1 MRKLINTLTII
12 GIALA
17 IFAIAYLLFGQTTGT
32 FVEDSTSKM
41 ALQLM
46 AMTGALV
53 ALVFGFVGRFMD
65 RRAPL
70 PVSRVSNLGIFL
82 GFIGGLIVLALPFL

>member
-1 MRKLINTLTII
+1 MRRLINTLTII

-17 IFAIAYLLFGQTTGT
+17 VFAIAYLLFGHATDM
-32 FVEDSTSKM
+32 FIDNSTSKM

-53 ALVFGFVGRFMD
+53 ALVFGFIGRFMD

-82 GFIGGLIVLALPFL
+82 GFIGGLIVLALPYL